1 MEGTLRPSS
10 YILHFALPF
19 RGRALVM
26 HGYTGA
32 IDIMSSELVDH
43 LTKNGNSDLEVLDRE
58 VRQSL
63 VDRGYLV
70 TASREE
76 ETSHVSKLF
85 GVFERRLRG
94 TIALGLRLTGPTED
108 LRRGIL
114 ANPADLFAGL
124 NTLRQFYVG
133 SALAVDVSAVTGP
146 LDFLP
151 ELAALSQQWS
161 YSLLLTIRTAQ
172 LAAVAGQLDTV
183 KPPFLR
189 VITAEALQEDAASS
203 FERVL
208 EAGVR
213 CDWVLSLDALSSEA
227 AEHAAALA
235 RHLKPVA
242 TKAKTPLNAL
252 FVSEKDLPLP
262 ANLLDDSEATS
273 TLTLAD
279 VSLYHHV
286 SRFVE
291 LPGLVNLRPY
301 FTRPDVTYILESSG
315 TISRPRQGDGKGEA
329 SEVGR
334 LVGGIVEFAGDYD
347 PLADT
352 RQATEFV
359 RSEPCE
365 SCPFALVC
373 GVHCGAAMAE
383 SEPCRSVF
391 QARIERIAPSI
402 IFNKIQVS

>member
-1 MEGTLRPSS
+1 VEGTLRPSS

-32 IDIMSSELVDH
+32 IDIMSTELVNH
-43 LTKNGNSDLEVLDRE
+43 LTNGNGEFEVLDRE

-70 TASREE
+70 TASQEE
-76 ETSHVSKLF
+76 ESSHVSKLF

-94 TIALGLRLTGPTED
+94 TIALGLRLTGPTEG
-108 LRRGIL
+108 LRRGVL

-189 VITAEALQEDAASS
+189 VITAEALPEDVASF
-203 FERVL
+203 FEGIL
-208 EAGVR
+208 ESGVR
-213 CDWVLSLDALSSEA
+213 CDWLLSLDALSSEA
-227 AEHAAALA
+227 AEQAADLA
-235 RHLKPVA
+235 RQLKPVA
-242 TKAKTPLNAL
+242 TRAKTPLNAL

-262 ANLLDDSEATS
+262 ANLLDDSEVS
-273 TLTLAD
+273 PTLTLAD
-279 VSLYHHV
+279 VPLYHHV

-301 FTRPDVTYILESSG
+301 FTRPDVTYILDNSG
-315 TISRPRQGDGKGEA
+315 TILRPRQGDGRGEA
-329 SEVGR
+329 TEVGR
-334 LVGGIVEFAGDYD
+334 LVGGTVEFAREYD

-359 RSEPCE
+359 RCEPSE

-373 GVHCGAAMAE
+373 GVHCGAPVAE
-383 SEPCRSVF
+383 NGSCRSVF
-391 QARIERIAPSI
+391 QTRIERIAPSI